1 MKILG
6 KLLYWTVR
14 ILSFIVSHTI
24 LPSKISGRNN
34 LKIDEPYILCSNHIS
49 LFDPVILV
57 GRVLDRKAYFMG
69 KSELYKTK
77 ISNWACRSLLSF
89 PVVRGTADMAA
100 IRTSLK
106 YIKEGYS
113 MMIFPEGTRN
123 TEKDGKIMELHN
135 GVAMI
140 ALQAKCKIIPCYID
154 SKGGYK
160 LFRLFSVRVGEPIDA
175 KDYLKAGFTKE
186 NLVKITD
193 DLRKKMESL
202 I

>member
-6 KLLYWTVR
+6 KFVYWTVR
-14 ILSFIVSHTI
+14 VLSFIVSHTI
-24 LPSKISGRNN
+24 FPSKISGKEN

-57 GRVLDRKAYFMG
+57 GRVLNRKAYFMG
-69 KSELYKTK
+69 KSELYQNK

-89 PVVRGTADMAA
+89 PVKRGTADMAA

-106 YIKEGYS
+106 HIKEGYS

-154 SKGGYK
+154 SNGGYK
-160 LFRLFSVRVGEPIDA
+160 LFRLFLVKIGEPIDMDA
-175 KDYLKAGFTKE
+175 YQKGGFTKE
-186 NLVKITD
+186 NLGKITD

-202 I
+202 M